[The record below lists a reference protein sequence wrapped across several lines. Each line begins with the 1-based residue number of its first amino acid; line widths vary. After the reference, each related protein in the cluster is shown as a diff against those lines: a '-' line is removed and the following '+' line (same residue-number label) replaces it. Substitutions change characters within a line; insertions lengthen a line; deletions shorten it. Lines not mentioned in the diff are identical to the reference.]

1 MISPTTFSIVRH
13 DGMDYPTMPN
23 GIDHEDDEDNNDDD
37 DEVLTLQNL
46 DEDKHRRHESTT

>member
-1 MISPTTFSIVRH
+1 
-13 DGMDYPTMPN
+13 MDYPTMPN